1 MERQAAVVLYV
12 LAMVA
17 VVVGVGRPVLQAPF
31 LAAADRKRRNCPGV
45 RGVLFEVPEASMS
58 AGRRNA
64 GHRASQR
71 TQINGRRAAKRRHV
85 SGWLSFG
92 PRWTSSWRDSEFH
105 PEIPLSERGIASDYA
120 ADRVCICPI
129 RDRPVG
135 KEAVISRKR
144 GRSLC
149 GAGAGPDR
157 GRMAGRH
164 PPRWTIRNRRRWPP

>member
-58 AGRRNA
+58 AWRRNA

-71 TQINGRRAAKRRHV
+71 TQINGRRAANAVTSQTQAGFPSGRDGQAPGEIVSSIRRCRCR
-85 SGWLSFG
+85 S
-92 PRWTSSWRDSEFH
+92 
-105 PEIPLSERGIASDYA
+105 
-120 ADRVCICPI
+120 
-129 RDRPVG
+129 
-135 KEAVISRKR
+135 AV
-144 GRSLC
+144 
-149 GAGAGPDR
+149 
-157 GRMAGRH
+157 
-164 PPRWTIRNRRRWPP
+164 